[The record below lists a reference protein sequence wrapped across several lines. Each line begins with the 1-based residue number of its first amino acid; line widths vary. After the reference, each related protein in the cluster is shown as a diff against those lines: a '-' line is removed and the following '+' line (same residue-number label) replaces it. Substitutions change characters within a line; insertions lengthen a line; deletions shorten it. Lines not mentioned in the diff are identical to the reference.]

1 MSNNNKDK
9 VVSDNEMVN
18 EVVNVIEFDS
28 IKFKSEV
35 EKINDTNEIRFRVKP
50 LESKLNEI
58 NYKIEDTQKIDSD
71 EISKVLGG
79 IRTSFCSRIGS
90 VFVDHCLNKFGDS
103 KLNIREGE
111 FPSPSQCNDI
121 AINYHSIF
129 KTYIDN
135 EKPINKNRT
144 DFKTLST
151 NVPHLNKRSN
161 DDLPYLG
168 RIVKL
173 YFEELRNTFIVK
185 KMDELINEKNEI
197 IEQLNILNERGDQLM
212 DDYQRKIK
220 KVG

>member
-1 MSNNNKDK
+1 MSNNNKEKVVGNNDK
-9 VVSDNEMVN
+9 VN
-18 EVVNVIEFDS
+18 VVEFDS

-35 EKINDTNEIRFRVKP
+35 EKIKDTNEIRFMVNP
-50 LESKLNEI
+50 LQSKLNEI
-58 NYKIEDTQKIDSD
+58 NFQIEDTQKIDSD
-71 EISKVLGG
+71 EISTVLGG

-103 KLNIREGE
+103 KLNIRKGE

-121 AINYHSIF
+121 AVNYRSIF

-197 IEQLNILNERGDQLM
+197 IERLNILSEREGQLM
-212 DDYQRKIK
+212 DEFMKSNK
-220 KVG
+220 KLG

>member
-1 MSNNNKDK
+1 MSNDNKEKVVDNNDK
-9 VVSDNEMVN
+9 VI
-18 EVVNVIEFDS
+18 VVEFDS
-28 IKFKSEV
+28 NKFKSEV

-58 NYKIEDTQKIDSD
+58 NWKIEDTQKIDSD

-90 VFVDHCLNKFGDS
+90 VFVDHCLNKFGGS
-103 KLNIREGE
+103 KLNIREGK

-121 AINYHSIF
+121 AVNYRSIF

-212 DDYQRKIK
+212 DQFMKTNK

>member
-9 VVSDNEMVN
+9 VVRDNDKVI
-18 EVVNVIEFDS
+18 VVEFDS

-35 EKINDTNEIRFRVKP
+35 ESINDTNEIRFRVKP

-71 EISKVLGG
+71 EISTVLGA

-103 KLNIREGE
+103 KLNIRKGV
-111 FPSPSQCNDI
+111 FPSPSQCNNIGD
-121 AINYHSIF
+121 NYRSLF

-151 NVPHLNKRSN
+151 NVPHLNKHSN
-161 DDLPYLG
+161 DDLTYLG

-173 YFEELRNTFIVK
+173 YFEELSNTFIVK

-197 IEQLNILNERGDQLM
+197 IERLNILSEREGQLM
-212 DDYQRKIK
+212 DEYVRTNK
-220 KVG
+220 KLG